1 MEAFSAKAW
10 FQLTLPEWGATA
22 WHYDIER
29 WLDGFNSRSPSGER
43 PSRRWCQDGNRRFNS
58 RSPSGERPGTPST
71 YAVRSAFQLTLPEWG
86 ATRKTT
92 RLLESAEF
100 QLTLPEWGATTLIRH
115 PCRLRGFNSRSPSG
129 ERPLGQCRCSA
140 RYDVSTHAPRVGSD
154 PRETKLSPPKK
165 FQLTLPEWGATQMPV
180 SAGRPKCRFNS
191 RSPSGERPL
200 LLRDSVLLYEFQLTL
215 PEWGATIHHPPH
227 HRAAAFQLTLPEW
240 GATSV
245 ISVDRAHLQ
254 VSTHAPRVGSDIDQ
268 VRSVAD
274 GFVSTHAPRVGSD

>member
-154 PRETKLSPPKK
+154 TVLYPSRTASQQ
-165 FQLTLPEWGATQMPV
+165 FQLTLPEWGATRTSGMP
-180 SAGRPKCRFNS
+180 
-191 RSPSGERPL
+191 
-200 LLRDSVLLYEFQLTL
+200 LYALPFQLTL
-215 PEWGATIHHPPH
+215 PEWGAT
-227 HRAAAFQLTLPEW
+227 
-240 GATSV
+240 
-245 ISVDRAHLQ
+245 
-254 VSTHAPRVGSDIDQ
+254 
-268 VRSVAD
+268 
-274 GFVSTHAPRVGSD
+274 